1 MVKLNAVV
9 ELLKLELISS
19 NVLILL
25 AAAAVKLF
33 QTTPVHS
40 YENPESVSVKTLPIP
55 GLLGN

>member
-1 MVKLNAVV
+1 LNVVV

-19 NVLILL
+19 NSLILF
-25 AAAAVKLF
+25 AAAGVKLF

-40 YENPESVSVKTLPIP
+40 YENPASVSVKTLPIP